1 MLWVIQENLFQEIEY
16 EKFLNTCLRQGIN
29 YCQVK
34 IVPFS
39 QKLVPEITEPNP
51 ILAFG
56 STALVRIS
64 QERGWEPGVFHNHN
78 FHFKVWSEAW
88 GENILNYQAK
98 ICPISQMEKVVTEL
112 KKFFVRPCE
121 DLKYFDGTVIH
132 KEYLNSWK
140 EEVFSKS
147 TYLTED
153 TEVMISPVQ
162 TLYKE
167 YRFFVVDNDLVT
179 GSLYKLGGKFCLDA
193 NIEPD
198 AYEFVSQMMEV
209 WQPSRAFVIDIALTQ
224 EGYKIVEINCINS
237 AGFYAADVSKIVNAI
252 QTMKF

>member
-1 MLWVIQENLFQEIEY
+1 MLWVIQENLFQEREY
-16 EKFLNTCLRQGIN
+16 ENFLDACLRQGIN

-39 QKLVPEITEPNP
+39 HKLVPEISEPNP

-64 QERGWEPGVFHNHN
+64 QERGWYPGVFHNHN
-78 FHFKVWSEAW
+78 FNFKVWSEAW
-88 GENILNYQAK
+88 GKNILNYQAK
-98 ICPISQMEKVVTEL
+98 ICAISQMEKVATEL
-112 KKFFVRPCE
+112 NKFFVRPGE
-121 DLKYFDGTVIH
+121 DLKYFNGTVID
-132 KEYLNSWK
+132 KEDLNSWK

-147 TYLTED
+147 NYLTED
-153 TEVMISPVQ
+153 TEVVISPVQ
-162 TLYKE
+162 NIYKE
-167 YRFFVVDNDLVT
+167 YRFFVVDNHLVT
-179 GSLYKLGGKFCLDA
+179 GSLYKLGNKFCLDT

-198 AYEFVSQMMEV
+198 ANEFVLQMIKL

-237 AGFYAADVSKIVNAI
+237 AGFYAADVNKIVNAI

>member
-1 MLWVIQENLFQEIEY
+1 MLWVIQENLFQEREY
-16 EKFLNTCLRQGIN
+16 ENFLNACLRQGIN

-39 QKLVPEITEPNP
+39 HKLVPEITEQNP
-51 ILAFG
+51 IFAFG

-64 QERGWEPGVFHNHN
+64 QERGWHPGVFHNQN
-78 FHFKVWSEAW
+78 FNFKVWSEAW
-88 GENILNYQAK
+88 GKNILNYQAK
-98 ICPISQMEKVVTEL
+98 ICPVFQMEKATSEL
-112 KKFFVRPCE
+112 NKFFVRPCE
-121 DLKYFDGTVIH
+121 DLKYFNGAVID
-132 KEYLNSWK
+132 KEFLNSWK

-147 TYLTED
+147 SYLTED
-153 TEVMISPVQ
+153 TEVVISPVQ

-167 YRFFVVDNDLVT
+167 YRFFVVDNNLVT
-179 GSLYKLGGKFCLDA
+179 GSLYKLGNKLCLDP

-198 AYEFVSQMMEV
+198 AYKFVLQMIEL

-252 QTMKF
+252 QLIKF